1 MTVQHEIKSQLAK
14 LLATEDIVVE
24 HKKVETAEF
33 NVQTRV
39 LTLPMWEKASGNVID
54 MLVGHEVGHA
64 LYTPNTEWWKE
75 VQIPQQF
82 VNVVED
88 ARIEKLIKRRYEGL
102 NKTFYNAYHELS
114 DKDFFDIENKDM
126 SDLNLADRVNLYF
139 KIGHFV
145 DIDFNTEENFLVS
158 KIELAETFEEVLV
171 LAKEL
176 YTLCKQQL
184 EQDRKERQELEND
197 TGIDLG
203 DETFDGTPKGESEE
217 AKEEVDLDYQ
227 KSESQPPTI
236 EEIEDMMDE
245 LSNRSQP
252 QNTEPEVE
260 TMDALDEALKDLIN
274 RGSRENHYIELPK
287 VDINQVVI
295 SNEKVHKQ
303 FEEHWTNLNIRVQ
316 SQFKQ
321 NPNYFISLCNPE
333 RIPESYDPFEV
344 LDKDFYA
351 FKKSA
356 QKEVNYL
363 VKEFEC
369 KKSAGAY
376 ARATTSRTG
385 VLDTAVLHTYKFN
398 EDLFKKVS
406 VVPDGKNHGLVFIL
420 DWSGSMNN
428 VMMDTLKQLYNLIWF
443 CRKVQIPYEVYAFS
457 NDYPRPAMYA
467 NRETFYEPKDMMAEV
482 GNNFA
487 LLNMFSSQ
495 TKSKDLDTHMIN
507 IWRSACVFDWTQ
519 STPYLDVPY
528 GYRLSGTPLNEAMV
542 SLHQLLPQFQKKTGA
557 EKVQCVVLTD
567 GESQPLKY
575 HREVQRG
582 WEDEPYMGTN
592 YFGENC
598 VLRDRKLG
606 KTYISK
612 DSSRYECTDM
622 LLHNLRDNFPQTNFI
637 GIRVLPSREGGSF
650 IRRYCGYE
658 TDATNK
664 MMHRWKKERSFA
676 ITTSGYHTYFGM
688 ASSALNNDGELVVK
702 EDATKAEIKRA
713 FAKSLKGKKMNKK
726 ILSEFIELVA

>member
-1 MTVQHEIKSQLAK
+1 M
-14 LLATEDIVVE
+14 
-24 HKKVETAEF
+24 
-33 NVQTRV
+33 
-39 LTLPMWEKASGNVID
+39 
-54 MLVGHEVGHA
+54 
-64 LYTPNTEWWKE
+64 
-75 VQIPQQF
+75 
-82 VNVVED
+82 
-88 ARIEKLIKRRYEGL
+88 
-102 NKTFYNAYHELS
+102 
-114 DKDFFDIENKDM
+114 
-126 SDLNLADRVNLYF
+126 
-139 KIGHFV
+139 
-145 DIDFNTEENFLVS
+145 
-158 KIELAETFEEVLV
+158 
-171 LAKEL
+171 
-176 YTLCKQQL
+176 
-184 EQDRKERQELEND
+184 
-197 TGIDLG
+197 
-203 DETFDGTPKGESEE
+203 
-217 AKEEVDLDYQ
+217 
-227 KSESQPPTI
+227 
-236 EEIEDMMDE
+236 
-245 LSNRSQP
+245 
-252 QNTEPEVE
+252 
-260 TMDALDEALKDLIN
+260 
-274 RGSRENHYIELPK
+274 PK
-287 VDINQVVI
+287 VDIDQVVI
-295 SNEKVHKQ
+295 SNERVHKE
-303 FEEHWTNLNIRVQ
+303 FKEHWTNLNIRVQ

-333 RIPESYDPFEV
+333 RIPESYDPFEE
-344 LDKDFYA
+344 LDKKFYE

-467 NRETFYEPKDMMAEV
+467 NKETFYEPKDMMAEV
-482 GNNFA
+482 SNNFA

-495 TKSKDLDTHMIN
+495 TKTKDLDTHMIN

-676 ITTSGYHTYFGM
+676 IKTSGYHTYFGM
-688 ASSALNNDGELVVK
+688 ASSALNNDGELIVK

>member
-1 MTVQHEIKSQLAK
+1 MI
-14 LLATEDIVVE
+14 
-24 HKKVETAEF
+24 
-33 NVQTRV
+33 
-39 LTLPMWEKASGNVID
+39 
-54 MLVGHEVGHA
+54 
-64 LYTPNTEWWKE
+64 YT
-75 VQIPQQF
+75 
-82 VNVVED
+82 
-88 ARIEKLIKRRYEGL
+88 
-102 NKTFYNAYHELS
+102 
-114 DKDFFDIENKDM
+114 
-126 SDLNLADRVNLYF
+126 
-139 KIGHFV
+139 
-145 DIDFNTEENFLVS
+145 
-158 KIELAETFEEVLV
+158 
-171 LAKEL
+171 
-176 YTLCKQQL
+176 CKQQL
-184 EQDRKERQELEND
+184 EQENKERQEVEND

-203 DETFDGTPKGESEE
+203 DETFDGTPQGKSDE
-217 AKEEVDLDYQ
+217 AEEEVDLDYQ

-236 EEIEDMMDE
+236 EEIEDMLDE
-245 LSNRSQP
+245 LNGRSQP

-274 RGSRENHYIELPK
+274 RGGRENHYIELPK
-287 VDINQVVI
+287 VNINQVVI
-295 SNEKVHKQ
+295 SNERVHEQ
-303 FEEHWTNLNIRVQ
+303 FEEHWTNLNIRIQ
-316 SQFKQ
+316 AQFKQ

-333 RIPESYDPFEV
+333 RIQESYNPYEV
-344 LDKDFYA
+344 LDKEFYA

-356 QKEVNYL
+356 QKEVSYL

-385 VLDTAVLHTYKFN
+385 ILDTAVLHTYKFN

-507 IWRSACVFDWTQ
+507 IWRSACIFDWTQ

-542 SLHQLLPQFQKKTGA
+542 SLHQLLPEFQKKTGA

-575 HREVQRG
+575 HREVQRQ

-598 VLRDRKLG
+598 ILRDRKLG
-606 KTYISK
+606 KTYASN
-612 DSSRYECTDM
+612 DCGRYECTDM

-658 TDATNK
+658 TEDTEK
-664 MMHRWKKERSFA
+664 MMRRWKKERSFA
-676 ITTSGYHTYFGM
+676 IKTSGYHTYFGM